1 LKTAEPETIVAAV
14 NATAAGESVISPQIA
29 GKLLKRIRERDIPIT
44 TDSDNAASAIR
55 AALTPRELEI
65 FTRLASGRSNQE
77 IAVELSLSTN
87 TVANHIASILAKLH
101 LDNRIQA
108 AVQAVRTGIS

>member
-1 LKTAEPETIVAAV
+1 V
-14 NATAAGESVISPQIA
+14 SSRQ
-29 GKLLKRIRERDIPIT
+29 RQRRERDPR
-44 TDSDNAASAIR
+44 R
-55 AALTPRELEI
+55 ADTSRTGI

-77 IAVELSLSTN
+77 IAAELSLSTN

-108 AVQAVRTGIS
+108 AVQAVRSGIS